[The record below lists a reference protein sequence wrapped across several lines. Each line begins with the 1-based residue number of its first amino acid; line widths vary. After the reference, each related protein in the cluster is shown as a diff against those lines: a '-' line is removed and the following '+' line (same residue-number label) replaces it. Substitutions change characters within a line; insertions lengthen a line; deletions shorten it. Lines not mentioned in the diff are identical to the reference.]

1 VARFKLR
8 FQEDAMEKHIIT
20 YSYWL
25 GVLSVLLA
33 LLTRGLNILGVSLA
47 TISTRGNSIGYRTF
61 LDGAQLFFLT
71 AIATASYVW
80 FKAQKVQD

>member
-1 VARFKLR
+1 MK
-8 FQEDAMEKHIIT
+8 KHIIR
-20 YSYWL
+20 YSFWL

-33 LLTRGLNILGVSLA
+33 LLMRALNILGVPLA
-47 TISTRGNSIGYRTF
+47 NITTKGNAIGYRTF

-80 FKAQKVQD
+80 FKAQKTQD

>member
-1 VARFKLR
+1 MK
-8 FQEDAMEKHIIT
+8 KHIIR
-20 YSYWL
+20 YSFWL

-33 LLTRGLNILGVSLA
+33 LLTRAPNILGVSLA
-47 TISTRGNSIGYRTF
+47 TVSTRGTQISYRTF

-80 FKAQKVQD
+80 FKAQKTQD

>member
-1 VARFKLR
+1 MK
-8 FQEDAMEKHIIT
+8 QHIIR

-33 LLTRGLNILGVSLA
+33 LLLRGLDILGVSLA
-47 TISTRGNSIGYRTF
+47 TIPTRGTAIGYRTF
-61 LDGAQLFFLT
+61 LDSSQLFFLT

-80 FKAQKVQD
+80 FKSQKHQD

>member
-1 VARFKLR
+1 
-8 FQEDAMEKHIIT
+8 MEKHIIR

-33 LLTRGLNILGVSLA
+33 LLMRVFNILGLWSLA
-47 TISTRGNSIGYRTF
+47 VISTRGASIGYRTF
-61 LDGAQLFFLT
+61 LNGAVLFFLT

-80 FKAQKVQD
+80 FKSQKD

>member
-1 VARFKLR
+1 
-8 FQEDAMEKHIIT
+8 MEKHIIR

-33 LLTRGLNILGVSLA
+33 LLTRALNILGLSIG
-47 TISTRGNSIGYRTF
+47 TISTRGNLIDYRSF
-61 LDGAQLFFLT
+61 LNGSVLFFLT

-80 FKAQKVQD
+80 FKSQKG